1 MVTEKAA
8 FEHMRLKGFVQ
19 KDCAFA
25 GHSLGEYSALA
36 SILSVSSLVDV
47 VFYQGIT
54 MRRTVE
60 QDSENRSNYTMCVV
74 NPSRIS
80 KAFTDAALHEVVDS
94 IVVHTGTLLD
104 VVNYNVEVR
113 SRSLSFIFCF
123 KFHFFRVN
131 NIFALAS
138 LWGLKPW
145 PTF

>member
-1 MVTEKAA
+1 M
-8 FEHMRLKGFVQ
+8 
-19 KDCAFA
+19 
-25 GHSLGEYSALA
+25 HSLGEFSALT
-36 SILSVSSLVDV
+36 SIADVLPISSLVDV

-60 QDSENRSNYTMCVV
+60 QDSENQSNYVMCGI
-74 NPSRIS
+74 NPSHIL
-80 KAFTDAALHEVVDS
+80 KTFTDAALREVVDS

-123 KFHFFRVN
+123 KLHFFRVN